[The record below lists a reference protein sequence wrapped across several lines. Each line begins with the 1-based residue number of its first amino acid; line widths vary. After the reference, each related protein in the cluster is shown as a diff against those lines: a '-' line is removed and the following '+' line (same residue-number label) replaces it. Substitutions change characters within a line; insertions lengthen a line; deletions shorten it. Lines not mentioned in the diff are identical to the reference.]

1 MPSFLD
7 LVTPAGGAHPF
18 PSGAMG
24 FVIPGIEALEFNL
37 APTASGDV
45 VAQVEFVDAGER
57 GSGEAT
63 MAKAHPYPLPPLP
76 SPPPTRETIEAT
88 HARPISEAYFAA
100 LASKAAAKLA
110 SSTDL
115 LRASSRGATQTHRPS
130 APRHRVVPILPRLD
144 PSKIALDGAISGP
157 AILDASSPRSTAR
170 NVGWKEEARVHAG
183 DSASS
188 SSMARAPGDAGDFVR
203 GSLSNA
209 PFTPGGAGWNERAA
223 AAPFIR
229 RLHYGAWCMVH
240 GDG

>member
-110 SSTDL
+110 L
-115 LRASSRGATQTHRPS
+115 
-130 APRHRVVPILPRLD
+130 
-144 PSKIALDGAISGP
+144 
-157 AILDASSPRSTAR
+157 
-170 NVGWKEEARVHAG
+170 
-183 DSASS
+183 
-188 SSMARAPGDAGDFVR
+188 
-203 GSLSNA
+203 
-209 PFTPGGAGWNERAA
+209 AA
-223 AAPFIR
+223 AVYNRMDRMAS
-229 RLHYGAWCMVH
+229 
-240 GDG
+240 DGPLRTDGPMATRSSFRTVKRPEGPSRD

>member
-115 LRASSRGATQTHRPS
+115 LRASSPLTLHKRPR
-130 APRHRVVPILPRLD
+130 PRRKLAQQGRVPLPRC
-144 PSKIALDGAISGP
+144 SVI
-157 AILDASSPRSTAR
+157 PR
-170 NVGWKEEARVHAG
+170 
-183 DSASS
+183 
-188 SSMARAPGDAGDFVR
+188 PGQ
-203 GSLSNA
+203 
-209 PFTPGGAGWNERAA
+209 
-223 AAPFIR
+223 I
-229 RLHYGAWCMVH
+229 
-240 GDG
+240 